1 MRCATKTLSTLPVRP
16 LAPFCVVVV
25 VFLFFFFCCWMNEWK
40 TSHAL
45 ILFYLF
51 GHLFTCCVLF
61 FLTFDFFEEFLKKF
75 EVWIFENSTF
85 FCEENVTKSKSLSS
99 SSSRVRWWW
108 FGRLLRGSESQNAFD
123 RWSSLKG
130 RLSKSV
136 RLRRG
141 CCVGGDAL
149 VVLVLLVVFSAR
161 FFCVCACA
169 FVDRRGKVNKSERKT
184 SWALVRRVA
193 TRRKPTRRSR
203 G

>member
-25 VFLFFFFCCWMNEWK
+25 VVFLFFFFCCWMNEWK
-40 TSHAL
+40 TTHAL

-51 GHLFTCCVLF
+51 GHLFTCFCVLF
-61 FLTFDFFEEFLKKF
+61 FLTFDFFEEVLKKFF

-85 FCEENVTKSKSLSS
+85 FCEEKVLQNQNRFRP

-108 FGRLLRGSESQNAFD
+108 FCRLLRGSESQNAFD

-149 VVLVLLVVFSAR
+149 VVLVVLVVFSAR
-161 FFCVCACA
+161 FFCVC
-169 FVDRRGKVNKSERKT
+169 
-184 SWALVRRVA
+184 VRA
-193 TRRKPTRRSR
+193 PLSIEEEK
-203 G
+203 

>member
-1 MRCATKTLSTLPVRP
+1 MRCATKTLSNSTSTSSGAVLCRRRRRFP
-16 LAPFCVVVV
+16 L
-25 VFLFFFFCCWMNEWK
+25 FLFLLLNEWMNEKHHTLWWFSFIYLD
-40 TSHAL
+40 TFL
-45 ILFYLF
+45 RVFVCFY
-51 GHLFTCCVLF
+51 
-61 FLTFDFFEEFLKKF
+61 FLTFDFFEEVLKKFF

-85 FCEENVTKSKSLSS
+85 FCEENVLQNQNRFRP

-149 VVLVLLVVFSAR
+149 VVLVVLVFL
-161 FFCVCACA
+161 CVCVRLC
-169 FVDRRGKVNKSERKT
+169 RSKRKSK
-184 SWALVRRVA
+184 
-193 TRRKPTRRSR
+193 
-203 G
+203 